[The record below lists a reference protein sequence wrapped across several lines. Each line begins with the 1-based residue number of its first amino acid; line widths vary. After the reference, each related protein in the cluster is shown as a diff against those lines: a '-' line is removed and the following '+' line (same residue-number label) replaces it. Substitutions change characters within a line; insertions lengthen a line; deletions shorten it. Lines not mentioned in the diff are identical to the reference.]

1 MFASRANK
9 RDIIEKAL
17 YVGMAEKAQCLGDM
31 ILTPGITV
39 ICQEGQNGN
48 FLGGNIL
55 LLFSENYCSKS
66 LSSGRRG

>member
-9 RDIIEKAL
+9 KGYHREGF

-39 ICQEGQNGN
+39 ICQEEQNGN
-48 FLGGNIL
+48 FLGGES
-55 LLFSENYCSKS
+55 FAFVF
-66 LSSGRRG
+66 